1 MFPCLLV
8 RGFCGVPVK
17 SGEVFVGLRYL
28 KLSLA
33 GWKGSAHAQKETMHL
48 CTKTCCFKTVII
60 ILLTSRWWF
69 EHELRVEQTQ
79 FKSHNRNSTS

>member
-1 MFPCLLV
+1 MIRHSGSGKEEQMFPCLLV

-33 GWKGSAHAQKETMHL
+33 GWKGSAHA
-48 CTKTCCFKTVII
+48 
-60 ILLTSRWWF
+60 
-69 EHELRVEQTQ
+69 
-79 FKSHNRNSTS
+79 

>member
-1 MFPCLLV
+1 MFPSSLI

-33 GWKGSAHAQKETMHL
+33 VWKGSAHA
-48 CTKTCCFKTVII
+48 
-60 ILLTSRWWF
+60 
-69 EHELRVEQTQ
+69 
-79 FKSHNRNSTS
+79 